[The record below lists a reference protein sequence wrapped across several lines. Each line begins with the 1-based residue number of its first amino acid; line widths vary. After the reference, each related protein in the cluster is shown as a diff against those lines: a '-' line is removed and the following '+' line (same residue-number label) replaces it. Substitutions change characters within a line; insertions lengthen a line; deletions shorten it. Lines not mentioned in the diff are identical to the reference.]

1 MRTTTIDKLFMLC
14 RSHLY
19 GNDIPE
25 GESYEEDLD
34 YQELK
39 KMIKENSLSAFMYKV
54 IKEYNDHNKSI
65 PEEEIEKYGSVVRSV
80 MFRELT
86 KNHGIKI
93 ICQEAEKSGIRLVF
107 FKGILLA
114 DLYPQYAERTSSD
127 SDILVSEEQ
136 KEEAEKIL
144 IKCGYVKNEEHSK
157 VHVQV
162 YVNEGLNHVVELHT
176 RLWEDY
182 TGPRIDILSS
192 IELSCPQTD
201 IRTTACGLEV
211 NTLGYEKHLVYQL
224 FHIIKHF
231 SLEGIGIRYL
241 IDTTLFVNRYFDDI
255 DFDLF
260 WKHMD
265 MLGYTKF
272 VEAFFAI
279 CIKELRMTDRVYE
292 KHAYTLDHSVDDLK
306 MDLLR
311 VGITKDKV
319 ASWQIMGA
327 MEAYFTGEAK
337 AAKAGFRRR
346 LSMVFPSLDALPKT
360 YLYARKYP
368 ILLPFAWI
376 HRAIKYLIRRKDHKE
391 EFFSVGEKIDVGD
404 RRISLMDE
412 LGLLNN
418 D

>member
-25 GESYEEDLD
+25 GGSYEEDLD
-34 YQELK
+34 YNNLK
-39 KMIKENSLSAFMYKV
+39 RMIGDNSLSAFLYKPL
-54 IKEYNDHNKSI
+54 KEYNDHNKFI
-65 PEEEIEKYGSVVRSV
+65 AEEVMADYGSFVRTI

-86 KNHGIKI
+86 KNHGIKT
-93 ICQEAEKSGIRLVF
+93 ICNEAEKRGIRLTF
-107 FKGILLA
+107 FKGLLLA
-114 DLYPQYAERTSSD
+114 DLYPQYAERTSAD

-144 IKCGYVKNEEHSK
+144 TDCGYVKNEEHSK
-157 VHVQV
+157 IHVQV
-162 YVNEGLNHVVELHT
+162 YVNEALNHVVELHT

-182 TGPRIDILSS
+182 TGPRIDILNKM
-192 IELSCPQTD
+192 ELSSPQTD
-201 IRTTACGLEV
+201 IRTTACGIEV

-241 IDTTLFVNRYFDDI
+241 IDTTLFVNRYCNDI

-260 WKHMD
+260 WKHIES
-265 MLGYTKF
+265 LGYTKF
-272 VEAFFAI
+272 VEAFFQI
-279 CIKELRMTDRVYE
+279 CIKELKMTDKAFE
-292 KHAYTLDHSVDDLK
+292 NHAYTLDHSVEDLK
-306 MDLLR
+306 LDLLK

-319 ASWQIMGA
+319 AGWQIMGA

-337 AAKAGFRRR
+337 APKTGLKRK

-360 YLYARKYP
+360 YIYARKYP
-368 ILLPFAWI
+368 VLLPFAWI
-376 HRAIKYLIRRKDHKE
+376 HRAIKYLIRRKDHKDD
-391 EFFSVGEKIDVGD
+391 FYSIGEKIDVGE
-404 RRISLMDE
+404 RRIHIMDE
-412 LGLLNN
+412 LGLLKN